1 MLGSS
6 PVGEAAGAW
15 EVVLRRR
22 EVGDRRRVSWKV
34 LVLFLVLGRM
44 ESQMVE
50 GHRRVSQRVVL
61 EVRHRESRM
70 VGGHRMDLPGEEGL
84 ARVYHM
90 GGYTDRLRKEGDRL
104 RSGDGRSRMEAV
116 EAVEAVGK
124 EAAGKPDRT
133 ADRARSTKPCWT

>member
-34 LVLFLVLGRM
+34 LVLGHM

-50 GHRRVSQRVVL
+50 GHRRASQRVVL

-70 VGGHRMDLPGEEGL
+70 ALVLEDHRMDLPGEEGL

-116 EAVEAVGK
+116 EAVGK
-124 EAAGKPDRT
+124 EAAGMPDRT
-133 ADRARSTKPCWT
+133 ADRARSKKPCWT